1 MAFAIRWTLVWGCS
15 TSVACAMALERSTN
29 VDATSWLKMPAI
41 AKATNST
48 PWVNVAVHA
57 KQMKTTMV
65 FATTRMTAL
74 ASWMHAVCAMALE
87 L

>member
-1 MAFAIRWTLVWGCS
+1 M
-15 TSVACAMALERSTN
+15 SVACAMALERSTN

-57 KQMKTTMV
+57 KQMKTTMA
-65 FATTRMTAL
+65 FATTKTIAWVNWTHV
-74 ASWMHAVCAMALE
+74 ACAMAQVQ
-87 L
+87 